1 MSILQQI
8 NQEISRIDRAKADIA
23 AAIGHKGV
31 QVPEDALLGE
41 YPALVEQIEQASP
54 AVLQSLM
61 VTPSTTPQ
69 QIIPVAPVDGFNEVN
84 VPAVT
89 AAIDANIIPGNIKK
103 DVPILGVTGTYEGGV
118 AGPIYSLNNY
128 VLDGT
133 QAKAI
138 DTGLRLMNNQDFPNG
153 FFLSATLSLGG
164 SSLANQLS
172 YFRCRAASSPYVGFY
187 VRTSSSTVLS
197 ATFDGNAA
205 VAVAFQNKRVIVN
218 IIKVPSY
225 VYWSLAISNAR
236 QCNFSEVVQQ
246 SADATFCV
254 GGEKD
259 ANNEWTQDR
268 FGIGTIE
275 TLNIYKL

>member
-8 NQEISRIDRAKADIA
+8 NQEITRIDRAKADIA

-31 QVPEDALLGE
+31 QVPADALLGE

-61 VTPSTTPQ
+61 VTPSTTAQ

-103 DVPILGVTGTYEGGV
+103 DVQILGVTGTYEGSV

-153 FFLSATLSLGG
+153 FFLSATLSLDTAT
-164 SSLANQLS
+164 LASQMS
-172 YFRCRAASSPYVGFY
+172 FFRCRAAASPYIGFY
-187 VRTSSSTVLS
+187 VRASSSTTLQ

-205 VAVAFQNKRVIVN
+205 VAVTFQNKRVIVN
-218 IIKVPSY
+218 IIKVPAY
-225 VYWSLAISNAR
+225 VFWSLAFSSAR
-236 QCNFSEVVQQ
+236 QCNMSQVVQHD
-246 SADATFCV
+246 AGATFCV

-259 ANNEWTQDR
+259 ANNEWIQDR

-275 TLNIYKL
+275 TLNVYKL